1 MDQTMINVTEI
12 TNIFEGIEVVLL
24 ADQGDQSITI
34 YALCQLLNTVPNDIL
49 TNISQRVSR
58 QYK

>member
-49 TNISQRVSR
+49 TNISQRVYR